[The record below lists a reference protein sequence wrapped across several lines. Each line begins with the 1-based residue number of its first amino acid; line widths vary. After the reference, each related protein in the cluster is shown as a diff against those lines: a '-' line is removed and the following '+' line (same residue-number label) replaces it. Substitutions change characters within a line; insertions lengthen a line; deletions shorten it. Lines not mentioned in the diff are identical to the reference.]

1 MPMTSFNRPHPDQLG
16 FCFDNSYSKLPEV
29 LFAHQHPKRFSS
41 PSLVIFNHA
50 LAKALGLNTKEFES
64 TDWAILSG
72 KSLPVGA
79 NPIAQAYAGHQF
91 GYFSYLGDG
100 RAILLGEHIGT
111 DQKRVDI
118 QLKGSGPT
126 QYSRSGDGLA
136 ALGPM
141 LREYLMSEAMHALGV
156 PTTRSLAVMLTGE
169 VVYRAEPLSGAV
181 LTRVAAS
188 HIRVGTF
195 QYAASIDD
203 KNVLK
208 TLADYTINR
217 HFPELNQQANRY
229 LGLLNAVID
238 AQANLI
244 ANWMGIGFIHGVMNT
259 DNMSIPGET
268 IDYGPCAFIN
278 AYHPQTVFSSIDKDG
293 RYAFGNQPMIA
304 EWNLTR
310 LAESLLP
317 LIDENQPEAIKLAV
331 ECLDQYQDKF
341 RAAWLNVMRKKLGLF
356 NTEAD
361 DLSLAEDL
369 LMLMYKHQADYT
381 NTFRNL
387 VDLSQLNAHESN
399 CELMSD
405 GAFKNWSV
413 KWHERRSRQAE
424 SMQESQAFMD
434 SHNPSVIPRNHLVE
448 EVLERASNGDM
459 LPFHDFLKVLATPYT
474 EPKDKKYLFGPDAKF
489 DNSYR
494 TFCGT

>member
-1 MPMTSFNRPHPDQLG
+1 MTSINRPDSDSFG

-29 LFAHQHPKRFSS
+29 LFAQQQPKRFNS
-41 PSLVIFNHA
+41 PSLVIFNHE
-50 LAKALGLNTKEFES
+50 LARALGLNTKEFES
-64 TDWAILSG
+64 TDWSMLTG
-72 KSLPVGA
+72 KTLPVGA
-79 NPIAQAYAGHQF
+79 YPIAQAYAGHQF

-100 RAILLGEHIGT
+100 RAILLGEHISP
-111 DQKRVDI
+111 DQMRVDI

-141 LREYLMSEAMHALGV
+141 LREYLISEAMHALGL

-169 VVYRAEPLSGAV
+169 LVYRAEPLSGAV

-217 HFPELNQQANRY
+217 HFPALNQQANRY

-244 ANWMGIGFIHGVMNT
+244 ANWMRVGFIHGVMNT

-268 IDYGPCAFIN
+268 IDYGPCAFMN
-278 AYHPQTVFSSIDKDG
+278 VYRPQTVFSSIDKEG
-293 RYAFGNQPMIA
+293 RYAFGNQPMIG

-310 LAESLLP
+310 FAESLLP

-331 ECLDQYQDKF
+331 DCLDQYQDKF
-341 RAAWLNVMRKKLGLF
+341 RTAWLSAMRKKLGIF
-356 NTEAD
+356 NAEAG

-387 VDLSQLNAHESN
+387 AHLTQLNEGEFN
-399 CELMSD
+399 RGLIND
-405 GAFKNWSV
+405 GAFKNWV
-413 KWHERRSRQAE
+413 AQWHERLSRQSE
-424 SMQESQAFMD
+424 SMEESQALMD

-459 LPFHDFLKVLATPYT
+459 EPFHDLLSVLSTPYV
-474 EPKDKKYLFGPDAKF
+474 EPKDEKYLLGPDTNF
-489 DNSYR
+489 DNRYR